1 MGSSPKAP
9 SPPPPSQ
16 AQINS
21 EKRQEEEYLKTEADL
36 KAKKDALKRK
46 RRGRASLI
54 SGEETG
60 VDKSG
65 TLG

>member
-9 SPPPPSQ
+9 SAPAKSE
-16 AQINS
+16 AQVKS
-21 EKRQEEEYLKTEADL
+21 EARQDEEYEKTKHQVA
-36 KAKKDALKRK
+36 AKKSALKRK

-60 VDKSG
+60 IEKSG

>member
-9 SPPPPSQ
+9 SPPPKSQ
-16 AQINS
+16 AQVKS
-21 EKRQEEEYLKTEADL
+21 EKRQEEEYQKTEHDVA
-36 KAKKDALKRK
+36 AKKSALKRK